1 MSSPTLTSPAGTGC
15 PESGEPG
22 DYVLATVHR
31 HQNTERPERLGA
43 VLACLAAVECR
54 VILPLHPRT
63 RKRLGEWGL
72 EMPDNVEVRA
82 EVPYTEMLAL
92 ERDAIAIV
100 TDSGGVQREAYL
112 WGVPCVTLREETEW
126 VGTVSAGW
134 NTPVGIDPARLRA
147 ALESSRPAA
156 RPQIF
161 GDGRAAERIAKQ
173 TVAELDRALERAA

>member
-1 MSSPTLTSPAGTGC
+1 
-15 PESGEPG
+15 
-22 DYVLATVHR
+22 
-31 HQNTERPERLGA
+31 
-43 VLACLAAVECR
+43 
-54 VILPLHPRT
+54 
-63 RKRLGEWGL
+63 
-72 EMPDNVEVRA
+72 MPDNVEVRA